1 MMTEMRVANEDGDQG
16 YARLIGV
23 IGRPARPW
31 PSTKIYNAAFQ
42 ALGLNWLCM
51 PLPVSAGRLRE
62 ALCGLGALGFVGVE
76 VREPYEYEAAA
87 YVKDLSP
94 SARAIGAVNFI
105 KVDTSGHLV
114 GDHTRWSDFLAT
126 VRQFAPSVDRLRPL
140 IIGAGPS
147 AQSIVYALTHQG
159 LPLTIVDERIE
170 KAIDLV
176 HRLRRVMDE
185 HSFSVYR
192 WPQDLNRAV
201 SGADL
206 IVNATGIGAWPDVD
220 RSPWPGDMPFPANA
234 LVFDLVS
241 YPSETRFLRQA
252 RLSGATTVSGLSLA
266 VFEAARSFKRWTG
279 HRAPIGV
286 MWRVAQQAL
295 SRRIPQGTE
304 LPENGDGRVRAPS
317 EPTYIAV

>member
-1 MMTEMRVANEDGDQG
+1 MMTQMRLADEDGDQG
-16 YARLIGV
+16 YTRLIGV
-23 IGRPARPW
+23 IGRPVPPW
-31 PSTKIYNAAFQ
+31 PSTRIFNAASQ
-42 ALGLNWLCM
+42 ARGLNWLCM

-62 ALCGLGALGFVGVE
+62 ALRGLGALGFVGIE

-87 YVKDLSP
+87 YLKDLSP
-94 SARAIGAVNFI
+94 SARAIGAVNRI
-105 KVDTSGHLV
+105 RVDASGHLV

-126 VRQFAPSVDRLRPL
+126 VRQFAPTLKGLRPL

-206 IVNATGIGAWPDVD
+206 IVNATGIGAWPDAD
-220 RSPWPGDMPFPANA
+220 RSPWPGDVPFPAKA

-241 YPSETRFLRQA
+241 CPSETRFLGQA
-252 RLSGATTVSGLSLA
+252 RLSGARTVSGLSLA
-266 VFEAARSFKRWTG
+266 VFEAARSFERWTG

-295 SRRIPQGTE
+295 PRRVPQGTE
-304 LPENGDGRVRAPS
+304 LPENGDSRVRVPN
-317 EPTYIAV
+317 EPAYIAA